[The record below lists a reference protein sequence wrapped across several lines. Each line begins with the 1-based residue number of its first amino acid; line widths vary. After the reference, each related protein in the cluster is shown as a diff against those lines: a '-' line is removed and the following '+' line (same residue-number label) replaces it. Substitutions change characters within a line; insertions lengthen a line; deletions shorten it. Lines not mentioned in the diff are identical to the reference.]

1 VTGTRYR
8 WVVLAVGTAAQASV
22 AAAAISVAV
31 LAPELRQEFGLSL
44 GETGVALAAFGIGM
58 TPTLLPWGL
67 FTDRIGERLVLPL
80 GLSTS
85 AIALGCV
92 GIASGF
98 AQLVL
103 LLVAAGALGASVNA
117 ASGRA
122 VMHWFAPSER
132 GLALGI
138 RQANVPLGG
147 LVAALALPPLADSA
161 GLGWAFAAL
170 AGTCFAAAL
179 AGAALL
185 REPTAAIA
193 VAETHT
199 PAPSKPLRDPALWR
213 ISSGSGLIVVGQIA
227 TMSFTVLYLSEGRG
241 FSTRDAALVYAATQV
256 VGGAL
261 RILLGHISD
270 RSGSRIVPL
279 CRAAL
284 AVSLTLALVALLA
297 GLPNWALVP
306 MLALAGGIG
315 LSWNGLSFVAAAE
328 IAGARASGAAIGLQQ
343 TLLGVAGI
351 VAPIGFATL
360 VAEGSWRIAFAVA
373 ALFPLAGW
381 AVIRPLAATSRPRLH
396 APLASSTPVD

>member
-31 LAPELRQEFGLSL
+31 LAPELRQELGLSL

-80 GLSTS
+80 GLATS
-85 AIALGCV
+85 AIALGYV

-103 LLVAAGALGASVNA
+103 LLVTAGALGASVNA

-170 AGTCFAAAL
+170 GGTCLAAAL
-179 AGAALL
+179 ASAALL
-185 REPTAAIA
+185 REPTAVIA
-193 VAETHT
+193 VAETQT
-199 PAPSKPLRDPALWR
+199 VPSKLLRDRALWR

-241 FSTRDAALVYAATQV
+241 LSTRDAALVYAAAQV

-261 RILLGHISD
+261 RILLGHVSD

-279 CRAAL
+279 CRATL
-284 AVSLTLALVALLA
+284 AVSGTLALVALLA

-306 MLALAGGIG
+306 MLAVAGGIG

-343 TLLGVAGI
+343 TVLGVAGI

-360 VAEGSWRIAFAVA
+360 VAEGSWRIAFFVA

-381 AVIRPLAATSRPRLH
+381 AVIHPLAAKSRPRLH
-396 APLASSTPVD
+396 APLASSTPLD